1 MPQTN
6 PNTPTRRNV
15 DTSLPAYLAL
25 ANSLETQVLANVF
38 LPGDRLPSVRSLC
51 GDHRLSTETV
61 LHTLRVLEDRGVVEA
76 RPRSG
81 FYIKFRNQYPEPLPQ
96 PLRLEASPVEVSKL
110 RYQAFSVGNSKGVIP
125 LSTAVPSPEILPTAK
140 LGRMISAI
148 SRSASAEVVG
158 YAEPAGHYKLRKQ
171 LARRSSDWGCFMKPE
186 DFIVTN
192 GTTEAITLAL
202 RTVCAP
208 NSTVLVESPTYYG
221 ILEMI
226 ENLGL
231 RVVELPTDPQT
242 GVSPDDIE
250 HAVQSIPSIGACL
263 LVTNYSN
270 PFGCTMSVEKK
281 KRVVSILAKYQ
292 VPLIEDDI
300 YGDLCAPD
308 DRRPVTAKAFEA
320 KGLVLLCS
328 SISKT
333 LAPGL
338 RVGWIAPG
346 RFRDQIL
353 QLKTNQTLACP
364 TITQLAV
371 AEFLEHGSYDAHLRK
386 IRTFFA
392 NQLPLFSGAVSRHFP
407 AGIRVSR
414 PQGGFV
420 LWIELDAKLDT
431 TELAARALNQHRIAI
446 APGCIFSAN
455 GKNFRN
461 CMRISCG
468 HPWSSGIEHAIK
480 TLGQLAK
487 QSGV

>member
-1 MPQTN
+1 MLPKSA
-6 PNTPTRRNV
+6 
-15 DTSLPAYLAL
+15 DTSLPAYLTL
-25 ANSLETQVLANVF
+25 ADSLQGQVQANVF
-38 LPGDRLPSVRSLC
+38 RPGDRLPSVRSLC
-51 GDHRLSTETV
+51 LDHRLSMETV
-61 LHTLRVLEDRGVVEA
+61 LHTFRVLEDRGLVEA

-81 FYIKFRNQYPEPLPQ
+81 FYIKFRNQSPEPLPR
-96 PLRLEASPVEVSKL
+96 PLRLEASAVEVSKL
-110 RYQAFSVGNSKGVIP
+110 RYQAFSIGNSKGIVP
-125 LSTAVPSPEILPTAK
+125 LSTAVPSPEILPTVK

-148 SRSASAEVVG
+148 ARSASAEIVG
-158 YAEPAGHYKLRKQ
+158 YAEPAGHPKLRKQ
-171 LARRSSDWGCFMKPE
+171 LARRSSDWGCLMNPE
-186 DFIVTN
+186 DFVVTN
-192 GTTEAITLAL
+192 GAAEAIALAL
-202 RTVCAP
+202 RTVCPP
-208 NSTVLVESPTYYG
+208 NSAVLVESPTYYG
-221 ILEMI
+221 ILETI

-250 HAVQSIPSIGACL
+250 HAIQSIPKIGGCL

-270 PFGCTMSVEKK
+270 PLGCTISIEKK
-281 KRVVSILAKYQ
+281 KRLVSILARYK

-300 YGDLCAPD
+300 YGDLCPPGE
-308 DRRPVTAKAFEA
+308 RRPVAAKAFDT
-320 KGLVLLCS
+320 GGQVLLCS
-328 SISKT
+328 STSKT

-346 RFRDQIL
+346 RFREQIL

-386 IRTFFA
+386 IRIFFA
-392 NQLPLFSGAVSRHFP
+392 NQVQLFSGAISRYFP
-407 AGIRVSR
+407 SAIRVSR

-420 LWIELDAKLDT
+420 LWIEFDSKLDT
-431 TELAARALNQHRIAI
+431 TALAALALNQHGIAI

-468 HPWSSGIEHAIK
+468 HLWSARMEQAIR
-480 TLGQLAK
+480 TLGALAK
-487 QSGV
+487 RSRV